1 MDLERFAAG
10 KAFFHTLR
18 ERSIFM
24 KTKCEVVQYYV
35 VFTDRY
41 DNQDYRIFFNEESAL
56 DFLDYISDKSEIN
69 FVKLLR
75 LDKLS
80 SVDGI

>member
-1 MDLERFAAG
+1 
-10 KAFFHTLR
+10 
-18 ERSIFM
+18 M
-24 KTKCEVVQYYV
+24 KTKYEVVQYYV